1 MLKKLFF
8 LLATTVCMTACGDG
22 DNAQTPKP
30 RGYPR
35 IDFPIFDAANRYQKF
50 DENYCAFTFDYPTY
64 AKIERDTLFFDEMPP
79 SDCWFNV
86 SIPSLNATLHCSYYA
101 IGAKNKF
108 EKLRTDAFSLA
119 GKHVI
124 KADYIN
130 DQRVLNPQGVGGFAF
145 DIEGPA
151 ACPFQ
156 FYMTDSTQHFMRGAL
171 YINAP
176 AKTDSLAP
184 IVAFLKE
191 DMGRMLKT
199 FAWKKNN

>member
-1 MLKKLFF
+1 MFKKIFF
-8 LLATTVCMTACGDG
+8 GATALLIIASCGDG

-35 IDFPIFDAANRYQKF
+35 IEFPTFDAANRYQKF
-50 DENYCAFTFDYPTY
+50 DANYCQFTFDYPTY
-64 AKIERDTLFFDEMPP
+64 AKIERDTLFFDEAPP
-79 SDCWFNV
+79 SDCWFDMT
-86 SIPSLNATLHCSYYA
+86 IPSLNATLHCSYYD
-101 IGAKNKF
+101 IGGKNKF
-108 EKLRTDAFSLA
+108 DKLRSDAFSLA

-130 DQRVLNPQGVGGFAF
+130 DQAIHNPQGVNGFAF

-156 FYMTDSTQHFMRGAL
+156 FYVTDSTRHFMRGAL

-176 AKTDSLAP
+176 SKTDSLAP

-199 FAWKKNN
+199 FTWKK

>member
-1 MLKKLFF
+1 MFKNLIFSAAILFII
-8 LLATTVCMTACGDG
+8 TSCGDG

-35 IDFPIFDAANRYQKF
+35 IEFPNVDASNRYQKF
-50 DENYCAFTFDYPTY
+50 DANYCQFTFDYPTY
-64 AKIERDTLFFDEMPP
+64 AKIERDTLFFDETPP

-86 SIPSLNATLHCSYYA
+86 TIPSLNATLHCSYYD
-101 IGAKNKF
+101 INAKNSF

-124 KADYIN
+124 KADFIN
-130 DQRVLNPQGVGGFAF
+130 DQRVLNPQGVSGFAF

-156 FYMTDSTQHFMRGAL
+156 FYMTDSTRRFMRGAL

-176 AKTDSLAP
+176 SKPDSLAP

-199 FAWKKNN
+199 FTWKK

>member
-1 MLKKLFF
+1 MFKRFFF
-8 LLATTVCMTACGDG
+8 LATALLLIVACGDG

-35 IDFPIFDAANRYQKF
+35 INFPAFDAANRYQKF
-50 DENYCAFTFDYPTY
+50 DANYCQFTFDYPTY
-64 AKIERDTLFFDEMPP
+64 ANIVRDTLFFDEAPP
-79 SDCWFNV
+79 SDCWFNMT
-86 SIPSLNATLHCSYYA
+86 IPSLNATLHCSYYNVSS
-101 IGAKNKF
+101 KNPF
-108 EKLRTDAFSLA
+108 DKLRADAFSLA

-130 DQRVLNPQGVGGFAF
+130 DQRILNPQGVSGFAF

-156 FYMTDSTQHFMRGAL
+156 FYVSDSTKHFMRAAL

-184 IVAFLKE
+184 IVSFLKE

-199 FAWKKNN
+199 FTWKK

>member
-1 MLKKLFF
+1 MFKKIFF
-8 LLATTVCMTACGDG
+8 LATITLLIASCGDG

-35 IDFPIFDAANRYQKF
+35 VNFPIFDVANRYQKF
-50 DENYCAFTFDYPTY
+50 DLNYCQFTFDYPTY
-64 AKIERDTLFFDEMPP
+64 AKIERDTLFFDEAPP
-79 SDCWFNV
+79 SDCWFNMT
-86 SIPSLNATLHCSYYA
+86 IPSLKATLHCSYYD
-101 IGAKNKF
+101 IGPKNTF
-108 EKLRTDAFSLA
+108 DKLRTDAFSLA

-130 DQRVLNPQGVGGFAF
+130 EQKILNPQGVNGFAF

-156 FYMTDSTQHFMRGAL
+156 FYVTDSTRHFMRAAL
-171 YINAP
+171 YIDAP

-199 FAWKKNN
+199 FTWRK

>member
-1 MLKKLFF
+1 MLKKIFF
-8 LLATTVCMTACGDG
+8 LVATTLMIAACGDS
-22 DNAQTPKP
+22 DNASTPKP

-35 IDFPIFDAANRYQKF
+35 INFPTFDAANRYQKF
-50 DENYCAFTFDYPTY
+50 DENYCPFSFEYPTY
-64 AKIERDTLFFDEMPP
+64 AKIERDSLFFDETPP
-79 SDCWFNV
+79 SDCWFNMT
-86 SIPSLNATLHCSYYA
+86 IPSLNATLHCSYYD
-101 IGAKNKF
+101 IGGKNKF

-124 KADYIN
+124 KADFIN
-130 DQRVLNPQGVGGFAF
+130 DQPVHNPQGASGFAF

-156 FYMTDSTQHFMRGAL
+156 FFMTDSVHHFMRGAL

-176 AKTDSLAP
+176 ARTDSLAP

-191 DMGRMLKT
+191 DMGRLLKT
-199 FAWKKNN
+199 FAWKK

>member
-1 MLKKLFF
+1 MFQKIILFAAT
-8 LLATTVCMTACGDG
+8 LLLIASCADDT
-22 DNAQTPKP
+22 AQTPKP

-35 IDFPIFDAANRYQKF
+35 IDFPVFDAAKRYQKF
-50 DENYCAFTFDYPTY
+50 DENYCQFSFDYPTY

-79 SDCWFNV
+79 SDCWFNMT
-86 SIPSLNATLHCSYYA
+86 IPSLKATLHCSYYD

-108 EKLRTDAFSLA
+108 DKLRTDAFSLA

-130 DQRVLNPQGVGGFAF
+130 EQKILNPQGVGGFAF

-156 FYMTDSTQHFMRGAL
+156 FYVTDSTRHFMRAAL
-171 YINAP
+171 YIDAP

-199 FAWKKNN
+199 FSWRK

>member
-1 MLKKLFF
+1 MLKKFFF
-8 LLATTVCMTACGDG
+8 LATALLSIVACGDG
-22 DNAQTPKP
+22 DTAQTPKP

-35 IDFPIFDAANRYQKF
+35 IDFPTFDAANRYQKF
-50 DENYCAFTFDYPTY
+50 DANYCQFTFDYPTY
-64 AKIERDTLFFDEMPP
+64 ANIVRDTLFFDETPP
-79 SDCWFNV
+79 SDCWFNMT
-86 SIPSLNATLHCSYYA
+86 IPSLNATLHCSYYD
-101 IGAKNKF
+101 ISSKNPF
-108 EKLRTDAFSLA
+108 DKLRADAFALA

-130 DQRVLNPQGVGGFAF
+130 DQRILNPQGVSGFAF

-156 FYMTDSTQHFMRGAL
+156 FYVSDSTKHFMRAAL

-184 IVAFLKE
+184 IVTFLKE

-199 FAWKKNN
+199 FTWKK